1 MGTFLNADTIRIAV
15 RRLGDSLAQTGMHD
29 FLVLKRAS
37 VLSKSPKVVL
47 SERNQPFMQAI
58 EELTS
63 CNEPL
68 GAALDA
74 SWNLPPFIN
83 VFGTA
88 KHSKGPFRSAKFT
101 SNGPADTVSKSRPW
115 QALVEVH
122 DERPRS
128 VTFRR
133 DYLQHA
139 KSVLLKA
146 QSPSDELPRLS
157 DAAIWFFRA
166 SDISALAASKDR
178 KSILGGMVR
187 TFVDALHLTK
197 EEVALL
203 FVDANALDESVYPE
217 VLTSDSVASP
227 ISYLTLGSVEATPVT
242 ETAGKVSWDLAVS
255 LAAKEFII
263 LTGLSGTGKTRGAI
277 RLSAAVTAGAA
288 QPVEL
293 IPVAADWND
302 SRPLLGYRHPFGRT
316 TNEAGQSA
324 LADTYEITPALRL
337 VLRASHP
344 DSERIPHF
352 LILDE
357 MNLSHVERY
366 FSPVLSL
373 LEAARSTSRASTI
386 PLIPAADTQLIA
398 SVLQRENP
406 NSLEAKAAS
415 IQAAQGAGIGI
426 PGNLFIVGTV
436 NVDET
441 TYMFSPKVLDRAHV
455 IEVAS
460 ISPLEFVTGTGSA
473 EELVSASAAL
483 ELLQWSIERRDES
496 ERTDGAVDLLESV
509 HTDSGLDPA
518 VLDAIKNALKCALEG
533 SHVLLGPIGFG
544 LGYRVVRE
552 CFDYVATCLRL
563 AVIAEWTPEQIQAA
577 WHHWIDRAILQKV
590 LPKLHGNRLQLTGPL
605 TATIAFFSGGTA
617 ITEPRAAYQM
627 AGGNE
632 VGVDESLKLTFGSPT
647 ALPLCIKKLSRMLWR
662 VETTGYAGF
671 IE

>member
-1 MGTFLNADTIRIAV
+1 MGTFLNADTIKIAV
-15 RRLGDSLAQTGMHD
+15 RRLGDSLAQTGIHD

-37 VLSKSPKVVL
+37 VLSKSPKVIL
-47 SERNQPFMQAI
+47 SERNKHFMQAI

-68 GAALDA
+68 GAVLD
-74 SWNLPPFIN
+74 STWHLPPYIN

-128 VTFRR
+128 VTFLG
-133 DYLQHA
+133 DYLTHA

-146 QSPSDELPRLS
+146 QSPSNELPRLT

-166 SDISALAASKDR
+166 TDISTLAASKDR
-178 KSILGGMVR
+178 KGLLSSLVHEFGS
-187 TFVDALHLTK
+187 ALHLTK
-197 EEVALL
+197 EEMALF
-203 FVDANALDESVYPE
+203 FVDADAVDESVYPE
-217 VLTSDSVASP
+217 IMTSESVASP
-227 ISYLTLGSVEATPVT
+227 ISYLTQGSVEATPVT
-242 ETAGKVSWDLAVS
+242 ESTDLVSWDLAVS
-255 LAAKEFII
+255 LAAKEFVI

-277 RLSAAVTAGAA
+277 RLSAAVTAGAT

-302 SRPLLGYRHPFGRT
+302 PRPLLGYRHPFGRA
-316 TNEAGQSA
+316 TNAAGQSA

-337 VLRASHP
+337 ILRASHP

-366 FSPVLSL
+366 FSPILSL
-373 LEAARSTSRASTI
+373 LEAARSTSRASTV

-398 SVLQRENP
+398 SVLERENP
-406 NSLEAKAAS
+406 DSLEAKAAS

-460 ISPLEFVTGTGSA
+460 ISPMEFVTGTGAA
-473 EELVSASAAL
+473 EELVPASAAL

-496 ERTDGAVDLLESV
+496 ERTDGAADLLESV
-509 HTDSGLDPA
+509 HADAGLAPA
-518 VLDAIKNALKCALEG
+518 VLDAIKGALKCALEG

-563 AVIAEWTPEQIQAA
+563 AVLAGWTPEQIQAG
-577 WHHWIDRAILQKV
+577 WPHWIDRAVLQKV

-605 TATIAFFSGGTA
+605 TATKAFFAGGTA
-617 ITEPRAAYQM
+617 TTEPRASYQM

-632 VGVDESLKLTFGSPT
+632 VGIAESLKLSFGAP
-647 ALPLCIKKLSRMLWR
+647 AGLPLCIKKLLRMLWR

>member
-1 MGTFLNADTIRIAV
+1 MGTFLNADTIKIAV
-15 RRLGDSLAQTGMHD
+15 RRLGDSLAQTGIHD

-37 VLSKSPKVVL
+37 VLSKSPKVIL
-47 SERNQPFMQAI
+47 SERNQHFMQAI

-68 GAALDA
+68 GAALDKT
-74 SWNLPPFIN
+74 WHLPPYIN

-115 QALVEVH
+115 QSLVEVH

-128 VTFRR
+128 VTFLSN
-133 DYLQHA
+133 YLKHA

-146 QSPSDELPRLS
+146 QSPSNELPRLT

-166 SDISALAASKDR
+166 TDISTLAASKDR
-178 KSILGGMVR
+178 KGLLSSLVHE
-187 TFVDALHLTK
+187 FVAALHLTK
-197 EEVALL
+197 EEMALF
-203 FVDANALDESVYPE
+203 FVDASAIDESLYPE
-217 VLTSDSVASP
+217 VMTSESVASP
-227 ISYLTLGSVEATPVT
+227 ISYLTPGSVEATPVT
-242 ETAGKVSWDLAVS
+242 ESADRVSWNLAVS
-255 LAAKEFII
+255 LAAKEFVI

-277 RLSAAVTAGAA
+277 RLSAAVTAGAT

-302 SRPLLGYRHPFGRT
+302 PRPLLGYRHPFGRA
-316 TNEAGQSA
+316 TNAAGQSA

-337 VLRASHP
+337 ILRASHP

-373 LEAARSTSRASTI
+373 LEAARSTSRASTV

-398 SVLQRENP
+398 SVLERESP
-406 NSLEAKAAS
+406 DSLEAKAAA

-455 IEVAS
+455 FEVAS
-460 ISPLEFVTGTGSA
+460 MSPLEFVTGTGAA
-473 EELVSASAAL
+473 EELVPASAAL

-496 ERTDGAVDLLESV
+496 ERTDGAMDLLESV
-509 HTDSGLDPA
+509 HADAGLAPA
-518 VLDAIKNALKCALEG
+518 ALDAIKSALKCALEG

-563 AVIAEWTPEQIQAA
+563 AVLLGWTPEQIQAA
-577 WHHWIDRAILQKV
+577 WPHWIDRAILQKV

-605 TATIAFFSGGTA
+605 TAAMAFFAGGT
-617 ITEPRAAYQM
+617 ITTEPRAAYQM

-632 VGVDESLKLTFGSPT
+632 VGIGESLKLSFGAPA